1 MNEIVLYFQNAM
13 PLPYPVKR
21 SKIIKITI
29 TKLNKLKLELKS
41 KKIGIKLELLSS
53 KKIVLKLQLK
63 KYLKLQK
70 HWSWTTGLNN
80 DKKFLKFFC
89 INICCFSTRLYIFC
103 TTMAQFHQNC
113 GCFWSLHFIQAQ
125 LSLTNRATNRAMLVY
140 KAVEV
145 WQDFSSE
152 YVDKKFTY
160 ICYRR
165 LIRHEWIYYGS
176 KNCVIYNS

>member
-70 HWSWTTGLNN
+70 HWS
-80 DKKFLKFFC
+80 
-89 INICCFSTRLYIFC
+89 
-103 TTMAQFHQNC
+103 
-113 GCFWSLHFIQAQ
+113 
-125 LSLTNRATNRAMLVY
+125 
-140 KAVEV
+140 
-145 WQDFSSE
+145 
-152 YVDKKFTY
+152 
-160 ICYRR
+160 
-165 LIRHEWIYYGS
+165 
-176 KNCVIYNS
+176 